1 MTYAYRFSHSLDTD
15 VAADAIWSLY
25 EDLETWPRWDA
36 DIVEVTRDGPF
47 ATGTTGSLT
56 FRGQEPLSYRLADV
70 QAQRSFVDEVPVGE
84 LTVRVAHVL
93 EPLPSGSLRLTY
105 TAEIDGPAEQA
116 QALGPMITADFP
128 ATMGALV
135 RLAAER
141 SA

>member
-1 MTYAYRFSHSLDTD
+1 
-15 VAADAIWSLY
+15 
-25 EDLETWPRWDA
+25 
-36 DIVEVTRDGPF
+36 
-47 ATGTTGSLT
+47 
-56 FRGQEPLSYRLADV
+56 
-70 QAQRSFVDEVPVGE
+70 
-84 LTVRVAHVL
+84 VRVAHVL